1 MGNMIKQ
8 LRIQHNSFFIK
19 VMLLGGFL
27 LSLFISGPAR
37 AQSVDDWIS
46 SLGSI
51 SFSSGG
57 AAQFTDGVLQSLQ
70 NGSVSPV
77 LQYVL
82 LNNTMTQAIEQSL
95 AQTPDTRLPY
105 TAALEKFNWGICNL
119 TKSFQTSMVLT
130 LLPQTS
136 ANSKRGGSNDPGVRQ
151 AKLQQALSM
160 ATEFSK
166 DRGCDNSNS
175 NDSGFDSAI
184 LQLLQSL

>member
-1 MGNMIKQ
+1 MIKQ

-37 AQSVDDWIS
+37 AESVTD
-46 SLGSI
+46 LGSI

-57 AAQFTDGVLQSLQ
+57 AAQFTDRVLQSLQ

-136 ANSKRGGSNDPGVRQ
+136 ANRQSGGSNDPLVRQ

-184 LQLLQSL
+184 LRLLQSL